1 MREWT
6 GSGDN
11 LILDYS
17 REMESGRDGGEV
29 NGDVKE
35 TPSSV
40 VNTSKSEEPRDERQL
55 QQHVANMGKQ
65 NDEDLDEGAQERM
78 LQGDDGNAKIT
89 EKDNIEVN
97 EDATTR
103 ELATRR
109 NNMKI

>member
-1 MREWT
+1 
-6 GSGDN
+6 
-11 LILDYS
+11 
-17 REMESGRDGGEV
+17 MESGRDGGEV

-40 VNTSKSEEPRDERQL
+40 VTTSKSEEPRNEKQ

-65 NDEDLDEGAQERM
+65 NGEDLDEGAQERM

-97 EDATTR
+97 EDALSYERSRYTSR
-103 ELATRR
+103 YGNLILK
-109 NNMKI
+109 NHIWVILMLSIF